1 MKKNV
6 ILLGLLSII
15 SASTGFAEDHNIPEQ
30 IPESAVTRST
40 FYGTEASNK
49 SNNPCRGATTRV
61 CGIIETQ
68 IVGTTNGS
76 VVTKQV
82 YDYNKILKDRFSYF
96 VATSPYLQLQ
106 IEIEALPSN
115 AVIEIEP

>member
-1 MKKNV
+1 MKQTI

-15 SASTGFAEDHNIPEQ
+15 TASTGFAEDHNIPER
-30 IPESAVTRST
+30 IPERAVTRSI
-40 FYGTEASNK
+40 FYGTEASN
-49 SNNPCRGATTRV
+49 NPHNPCKGATTKV
-61 CGIIETQ
+61 CGIIESQ
-68 IVGTTNGS
+68 IIETTHGP
-76 VVTKQV
+76 VLIKRV
-82 YDYNKILKDRFSYF
+82 YDYNKILKDHFSYF